1 MKLLVLAI
9 ALASASAFAQ
19 VNYSNSAVV
28 AKEHS
33 RFKIDQAVYT
43 LIPTKT
49 EVREIPGCNSWG
61 EASRDCTEVIV
72 LESEPVVQVFVD
84 YTEGVF
90 RDPELPSAYLTF
102 NFPLSDFSAEEVAA
116 LKIASPMWR
125 LRGGSVRKSFAKNNF
140 ELDLQLVN
148 RTIQLVDMR
157 RSKICRVLESGE
169 TLPGCVEQL
178 VYKDE
183 IIKVR
188 QVTVNKK

>member
-19 VNYSNSAVV
+19 VNYNNSTVV

-49 EVREIPGCNSWG
+49 EERDIPGCNPYG
-61 EASRDCTEVIV
+61 EASNDCTETVV

-90 RDPELPSAYLTF
+90 RDPEMPSAYLSF

-125 LRGGSVRKSFAKNNF
+125 LRGGSVRKNFAKNNF
-140 ELDLQLVN
+140 ALDLQLVN
-148 RTIQLVDMR
+148 RTIQIVDVR
-157 RSKICRVLESGE
+157 NSKLCPILESGE
-169 TLPGCVEQL
+169 TYPGCVERL
-178 VYKDE
+178 VYKDAV
-183 IIKVR
+183 IKVR

>member
-1 MKLLVLAI
+1 MKLLVLAL

-33 RFKIDQAVYT
+33 SFKIDQAVYT

-49 EVREIPGCNSWG
+49 EERNIPGCNPYG
-61 EASRDCTEVIV
+61 EASEDCTETVV

-84 YTEGVF
+84 YTEGIF
-90 RDPELPSAYLTF
+90 RDPEMPGAYLAF
-102 NFPLSDFSAEEVAA
+102 NFPVSDFTADQIAA

-140 ELDLQLVN
+140 ALDLQLVN
-148 RTIQLVDMR
+148 RTIQLVDVR
-157 RSKICRVLESGE
+157 RSTLCPIMESGE
-169 TLPGCVEQL
+169 SLPGCVERL

-183 IIKVR
+183 VIKAR